1 MNHLYFS
8 TGWGKGFIALRQ
20 AICLILLLLAVT
32 PFVKAQS
39 FIHPGLLHKQADFD
53 RMKSNVT
60 AGAQPWKAGWDVLT
74 TNSHSSLTRAFTNPV
89 PATIYR
95 GFNGTNPENYASI
108 FRDAASAYQTALRW
122 KISGDDAYA
131 NKSIAILNAWAAGM
145 TTISGTADRFLLA
158 GIQGYQLANAAE
170 IMRSYSGWAP
180 ADFTRFQNWMLTVWY
195 PMNHDFLVNHNG
207 ACISNYYA
215 NWDLCN
221 MASMLSIG
229 VLCDRRDIYNEAI
242 DYFKNGAGTGSI
254 KNVVPY
260 VYGDLGQWQES
271 GRDQGHTVLGVA
283 LAGSFCEMAWSQGDD
298 LYGYDDN
305 RLLKGFEYIAKYN
318 LGYEVP
324 YTTYRNCI
332 GVVQTIVS
340 EDQRGNLRPVWE
352 MVYNHYVNRKGLSA
366 PYSTRFAQLVRP
378 EGGGGNYGPNS
389 GGYDQL
395 GFGTLTFSL
404 EEVAKPNSQTI
415 TFPPIPNKDFGA
427 ADFSPGATA
436 SSGLPVVYASLNPT
450 VASINADGTIHV
462 SKPGTATI
470 TAQQMGDSQ
479 YNPAPVVYQVFTV
492 NQIPGVTDGTWTNT
506 AGILTTTLSSVA
518 GSADLNWPGQTF
530 TVGDFVRLSGTVP
543 GGFTANTNYAVVAV
557 NGSAIQLSQRPGG
570 TAITATTTISNGTG
584 NRFLKWPTATNWSNS
599 VVPGGVQAN
608 ATFGA
613 TSFGNIGGVQLDGTI
628 TVGTLTYAANGT
640 SELTLASGLNGGTLT
655 FQTLSGT
662 PAINM
667 INTGARKL
675 FMGNANNNS
684 RVPLKIAGTQGLKIT
699 TPVYGGSGSYAG
711 LRIQAAMD
719 WSGLQGGLNLAQ
731 GTIELHNTTNSLTDA
746 NNVLLPPTRLTMGTD
761 ATAVLVYN
769 GANLYA
775 NKQTIGALDGTSDA
789 YIISRS
795 NLTNGASILA
805 IGIDNQDGTFDGTI
819 GSGPTADAVDKGRV
833 NLEKVGTGTQTI
845 TGSIKNGTTTI
856 GGTPFYS
863 SVTVNN
869 GKLVLTGANEY
880 QGATTVNSGT
890 LVVNGSLASPVSVTG
905 GTLAG
910 TGLTS
915 GSVTIGSGGFL
926 APGNSIGTFTS
937 SAELLLSTGAT
948 YQLELNSSNSTMD
961 KLVANGVSLNGANLV
976 SSDLGNGGSLPVGTS
991 YVIIDNTS
999 TNPVTGTFA
1008 ELAEGSS
1015 MTIGSIRFQITYQG
1029 GTGNDVALLVS
1040 KLSQTITFNPLPSKS
1055 AGDADFAPGAT
1066 ATSGLSVNYTSS
1078 NTDVATIV
1086 DGNIH
1091 LVGPGSTT
1099 ITATQAGDATYTAAN
1114 QVSQTLTVSKRSQT
1128 ITFAPLPSKKVG
1140 DADFDPA
1147 AIVSSGLPIS
1157 YASSN
1162 VSVATIIDNKIHL
1175 VGPGSTTITALQAGD
1190 ATYAAAA
1197 PVDQVLVVTL
1207 ATLVK
1212 VKSLDGDN
1220 NKTTNNVIRPY
1231 LTLVNEGT
1239 TAVAYSELTARYWFT
1254 AENYAGINTWIDY
1267 AQVGNSNVKLKYV
1280 ILDQPRNGALGYIEY
1295 SFTAGAGTLVAG
1307 GNSGPIQSR
1316 FANTDWADLNESNDY
1331 SFTPQLSYGTNE
1343 RITVYQNGY
1352 LIWGTEPA
1360 LVTPVVKLKVYT
1372 ENRNRNTGSNSI
1384 STYLKVTNEG
1394 NVPVSY
1400 GDLSV
1405 RYWFTAGG
1413 TQSLNYWIDYAKL
1426 GNSNVTAQFVSNV
1439 GRTNAD
1445 TYFELK
1451 INPSVG
1457 TLYPS
1462 GTTDNIQYRIAK
1474 ADWSNFNETN
1484 DYSYKVAGAM
1494 AENDRVTIYHKGQLI
1509 YGTEPASGAR
1519 MAAEHTDNPLILT
1532 ALGNPVA
1539 NDQAII
1545 KIRGATGQ
1553 PLKLTLTDITGHA
1566 LFEHQIESVTPGQQQ
1581 GIPMSRQSGIYLLQA
1596 STNTERVTIKLIKP

>member
-1 MNHLYFS
+1 MYQISFS
-8 TGWGKGFIALRQ
+8 TSLGRGFIALQR
-20 AICLILLLLAVT
+20 ATCLILLLVAVALS
-32 PFVKAQS
+32 VKAQP
-39 FIHPGLLHKQADFD
+39 FVHPGLLHKQVDFD
-53 RMKSNVT
+53 RMKTKVD
-60 AGAQPWKAGWDVLT
+60 AGAQPWKAGWDVLVA
-74 TNSHSSLTRAFTNPV
+74 NSNSSLTRNFTNPV

-95 GFNGTNPENYASI
+95 GFNGTNPENYASL
-108 FRDAASAYQTALRW
+108 FRDAAAAYQTALRW
-122 KISGDDAYA
+122 KVTGDDAYA

-221 MASMLSIG
+221 MASILSIG

-242 DYFKNGAGTGSI
+242 EYFKNGAGTGSI
-254 KNVVPY
+254 RNLIPFL
-260 VYGDLGQWQES
+260 YGDLGQWQES

-305 RLLKGFEYIAKYN
+305 RMLKGFEYIAKYN

-324 YTTYRNCI
+324 FTTYRNCI

-366 PYSTRFAQLVRP
+366 PYSARFAQLVRP

-404 EEVAKPNSQTI
+404 DEVAKPTDQTI

-436 SSGLPVVYASLNPT
+436 SSGLTVVYASLNPT

-479 YNPAPVVYQVFTV
+479 HNAAPVVYRVFTV

-506 AGILTTTLSSVA
+506 AGILATTISSVA
-518 GSADLNWPGQTF
+518 GSPDLNWPGQTF

-543 GGFTANTNYAVVAV
+543 GGFTANTNYAVVAA
-557 NGSAIQLSQRPGG
+557 NGSSIQLSQRPGG
-570 TAITATTTISNGTG
+570 TAITATTTIANGTG

-599 VVPGGVQAN
+599 IVPGGVQAN

-613 TSFGNIGGVQLDGTI
+613 TSFGNIGGVQLDGNI

-675 FMGNANNNS
+675 FLGNANNNS

-719 WSGLQGGLNLAQ
+719 WSGLQGGINLVQ

-789 YIISRS
+789 YIMSRS

-805 IGIDNQDGTFDGTI
+805 VGVDNQDGTFDGTI

-856 GGTPFYS
+856 GGTPVYS
-863 SVTVNN
+863 SVTVNS

-915 GSVTIGSGGFL
+915 GSVTIGSGAVI
-926 APGNSIGTFTS
+926 APGNSVGTFTT
-937 SAELLLSTGAT
+937 SAALLLTAGAS
-948 YQLELNSSNSTMD
+948 YQMEMNSSTNTVD
-961 KLVANGVSLNGANLV
+961 KIVANGVSLGGASLMI
-976 SSDLGNGGSLPVGTS
+976 SDLGNANSLPVGTS

-999 TNPVTGTFA
+999 SEPVTGTFTD
-1008 ELAEGSS
+1008 LAEGGII
-1015 MTIGSIRFQITYQG
+1015 TIGATRFQLTYRG
-1029 GTGNDVALLVS
+1029 GTGNDVALIVA
-1040 KLSQTITFNPLPSKS
+1040 KRTQTISFNSLPAKQV
-1055 AGDADFAPGAT
+1055 GDADFDAGAT
-1066 ATSGLSVNYTSS
+1066 ATSGLSVSYTSS
-1078 NTDVATIV
+1078 NTAVATIV
-1086 DGNIH
+1086 NGKVHI
-1091 LVGPGSTT
+1091 VGEGTAV
-1099 ITATQAGDATYTAAN
+1099 ITAFQAGDANVEAATP
-1114 QVSQTLTVSKRSQT
+1114 VSQTLTVTTRISLTVLHRDVDNYADNNAIQ
-1128 ITFAPLPSKKVG
+1128 PLIQIQNQG
-1140 DADFDPA
+1140 
-1147 AIVSSGLPIS
+1147 G
-1157 YASSN
+1157 N
-1162 VSVATIIDNKIHL
+1162 
-1175 VGPGSTTITALQAGD
+1175 ALSLSRLTLRYYVTVENA
-1190 ATYAAAA
+1190 
-1197 PVDQVLVVTL
+1197 VTL
-1207 ATLVK
+1207 GNLF
-1212 VKSLDGDN
+1212 
-1220 NKTTNNVIRPY
+1220 I
-1231 LTLVNEGT
+1231 
-1239 TAVAYSELTARYWFT
+1239 
-1254 AENYAGINTWIDY
+1254 NYAQLGNQKVRLRY
-1267 AQVGNSNVKLKYV
+1267 VPLNPARQGAQGYV
-1280 ILDQPRNGALGYIEY
+1280 EY
-1295 SFTAGAGTLVAG
+1295 SFTEAAGNLAAGA
-1307 GNSGPIQSR
+1307 NSGPIQTYLAKS
-1316 FANTDWADLNESNDY
+1316 DYGSLYEPDDY
-1331 SFTPQLSYGTNE
+1331 SYAPVRNQLVSNL
-1343 RITVYQNGY
+1343 RITAYYDGVLVAGLEPGSTAQVRALRALTESKNGPSATQ
-1352 LIWGTEPA
+1352 I
-1360 LVTPVVKLKVYT
+1360 
-1372 ENRNRNTGSNSI
+1372 N
-1384 STYLKVTNEG
+1384 TYLEIRNEG
-1394 NVPVSY
+1394 NVPINYSE
-1400 GDLSV
+1400 LKA
-1405 RYWFTAGG
+1405 RYYFTSDGNERLLTEVDAG
-1413 TQSLNYWIDYAKL
+1413 
-1426 GNSNVTAQFVSNV
+1426 NVTTQLVKISPALA
-1439 GRTNAD
+1439 NAD
-1445 TYFELK
+1445 TYLELSF
-1451 INPSVG
+1451 NQSGQLAPGASTG
-1457 TLYPS
+1457 T
-1462 GTTDNIQYRIAK
+1462 IRYRISK
-1474 ADWSNFNETN
+1474 PNGGRFNQVN
-1484 DYSYKVAGAM
+1484 DHSYQEQPQDRSQNTRVVVFIAG
-1494 AENDRVTIYHKGQLI
+1494 ERVWGQ
-1509 YGTEPASGAR
+1509 EPASGAR
-1519 MAAEHTDNPLILT
+1519 MAAEHTDNPLTLT
-1532 ALGNPVA
+1532 PLGNPVT
-1539 NDQAII
+1539 NDQALVE
-1545 KIRGATGQ
+1545 IRGATGQ

-1581 GIPMSRQSGIYLLQA
+1581 AIPMSRQAGIYLLQA